1 MALLLPSAA
10 IMNWAIPFAGAL
22 ITPVIGF
29 IAGKLKDGGAKKG
42 MYFVR
47 NWMATATSFIA
58 FLFSILLVVD
68 IYGGNSGVELFQT
81 DWFFGLENLIGTA
94 TDYKV
99 GFGILVDPLNVMIA
113 CFATGVGTMIMIF
126 GVGYMKGDKHLDR
139 YWFLMQT
146 FIGGMVFLVMAN
158 NFFQTFVGW
167 EIVGFCSFALIGY
180 FFNKKEKQDPRE
192 ITVKEETEGDYNS
205 HAGLKAF
212 ITTRIGDVAM
222 LSGILIL
229 FFNAGTF
236 NYMEL
241 LSDLTWMTTLQSK
254 NLLVITAILIFG
266 GPIGKSAQFP
276 LQFWL
281 PEAMAGPTTVS
292 ALIHAAAMVKA
303 GVFMVGRT
311 FPMWYMGL
319 HELQIDSL
327 QIYFIVVAAVGAFT
341 AFMAATM
348 GMANLELKKILAFST
363 ISQLGY
369 MFLGLG
375 VGGLVEPTAGFTG
388 YFAGSFHMLS
398 HAVFKG
404 LLFLSAGAVI
414 HAVHTKYVDEMG
426 GIRKELPKV
435 FWPMLIGGL
444 SLAGIPILGGFFSK
458 ESVFGA
464 CWELWHVGHNALG
477 LVFLIVAAI
486 VAAMTLFYT
495 LRMLG
500 YAFLGDKSDN
510 VKHAEKEQGGH
521 LHKPSKSMWIPLWIL
536 AGGTIVMGF
545 LSPLVENFLTRNTW
559 FTAATLFTAEQTAI
573 DYGGFLSHTFG
584 SWTFLATVIALGVG
598 FLFGYMFYIGRKW
611 DAKKVQENKFMSG
624 ITTFFA
630 KRWYMNTAIYWCVRK
645 FKRFAELSYEYFDLK
660 VIDRAN
666 YVIADGTMKSG
677 EVFRKT
683 HTGILSVNF
692 IYMLLGAIVLLAV
705 LLFTLG
711 G

>member
-68 IYGGNSGVELFQT
+68 IYGGDTGVELFQT
-81 DWFFGLENLIGTA
+81 EWFFGLKNMLGSSA
-94 TDYKV
+94 DYV
-99 GFGILVDPLNVMIA
+99 VEFGVLVDPLNVMIA

-180 FFNKKEKQDPRE
+180 FFNKKGKQDPRE
-192 ITVKEETEGDYNS
+192 ITIKEETEGDYNS

-222 LSGILIL
+222 LAGILIL

-236 NYMEL
+236 NYMAL
-241 LSDLTWMTTLQSK
+241 LSDTSWMTAMGSG
-254 NLLVITAILIFG
+254 LLVLTAILIFG
-266 GPIGKSAQFP
+266 GAIGKSAQFP

-303 GVFMVGRT
+303 GVFIVGRT
-311 FPMWYMGL
+311 FPMWYIGL
-319 HELQIDSL
+319 HDLGITQL
-327 QIYFIVVAAVGAFT
+327 QIYFLVVAAVGAFT
-341 AFMAATM
+341 AIMAATM
-348 GMANLELKKILAFST
+348 GMANLEMKKILAFST

-375 VGGLVEPTAGFTG
+375 VGGLVGPGEHFTG

-404 LLFLSAGAVI
+404 LLFLSAGAII
-414 HAVHTKYVDEMG
+414 HSVHTKYVDEMG
-426 GIRKELPKV
+426 GIRKEMPKV

-444 SLAGIPILGGFFSK
+444 SLSGIPILGGFFSK

-464 CWELWHVGHNALG
+464 CWKLWEANGNIAG
-477 LVFLIVAAI
+477 IIFLVIAAI
-486 VAAMTLFYT
+486 TAAMTLFYT
-495 LRMLG
+495 LRMIG
-500 YAFLGDKSDN
+500 YAFLGEKSDN
-510 VKHAEKEQGGH
+510 VKKIEKEQSGH

-545 LSPLVENFLTRNTW
+545 LTPIVENFLTRNIW
-559 FTAATLFTAEQTAI
+559 FASASWTAEQTAI
-573 DYGGFLSHTFG
+573 DYGGFLRHTFG

-611 DAKKVQENKFMSG
+611 DAKKVQENKVMRG
-624 ITTFFA
+624 ITTFFH
-630 KRWYMNTAIYWCVRK
+630 KRWYMNIAIYWCVRK

-660 VIDRAN
+660 VIDGAN

-692 IYMLLGAIVLLAV
+692 IYMLLGAIILLAI

>member
-10 IMNWAIPFAGAL
+10 IMNWAIPLAGAL
-22 ITPVIGF
+22 ITPVIGC

-68 IYGGNSGVELFQT
+68 IYGVDNSGTELFQT
-81 DWFFGLENLIGTA
+81 EWFFGLKNMLGSTA
-94 TDYKV
+94 DYV
-99 GFGILVDPLNVMIA
+99 VEFGVLVDPLNVMIA

-167 EIVGFCSFALIGY
+167 EIVGFCSYALIGY
-180 FFNKKEKQDPRE
+180 FFNKKGKQDPRE
-192 ITVKEETEGDYNS
+192 ITIKEETEGDYNS

-222 LSGILIL
+222 LAGILIL

-236 NYMEL
+236 NYMYL
-241 LSDLTWMTTLQSK
+241 LNNTSWMTAM
-254 NLLVITAILIFG
+254 NPGLLVLTAILIFG
-266 GPIGKSAQFP
+266 GAIGKSAQFP

-303 GVFMVGRT
+303 GVFIVGRT

-319 HELQIDSL
+319 HDLHIDSL
-327 QIYFIVVAAVGAFT
+327 QIYFLVVAAVGAFT
-341 AFMAATM
+341 ALMAATM

-375 VGGLVEPTAGFTG
+375 AGGLIGPGEGYTG

-404 LLFLSAGAVI
+404 LLFLSAGAII
-414 HAVHTKYVDEMG
+414 HSVHTKYVDEMG
-426 GIRKELPKV
+426 GIRKEMPKV

-444 SLAGIPILGGFFSK
+444 SLSGIPILGGFFSK

-464 CWELWHVGHNALG
+464 CWELWHVEHNPAG
-477 LVFLIVAAI
+477 IIFLVVAAI
-486 VAAMTLFYT
+486 AAAMTLFYT
-495 LRMLG
+495 LRFIG
-500 YAFLGDKSDN
+500 YTFLGEKSDN
-510 VKHAEKEQGGH
+510 VKKAEKEQGGH

-545 LSPLVENFLTRNTW
+545 LTPIVENFLTRNIW
-559 FTAATLFTAEQTAI
+559 FASASWTAEQTPI
-573 DYGGFLSHTFG
+573 HYGEFLRHTFG
-584 SWTFLATVIALGVG
+584 SWTFLATVLALGAG
-598 FLFGYMFYIGRKW
+598 FLFGYMFYIARKW
-611 DAKKVQENKFMSG
+611 DAKKVQENKVMHG

-630 KRWYMNTAIYWCVRK
+630 KRWYMNIAIYRCLRK

-660 VIDRAN
+660 VIDGAN

-705 LLFTLG
+705 LLFTL
-711 G
+711 